1 MAEIGIGVAEAGATG
16 ATGAFPRDRGPW
28 RSGESYEWSAD
39 YRDKVIHPFNGV
51 YYNFLVRTQG
61 STVTDAPTSANGDDN
76 WEAMNKLVNIATDTL
91 FSDGANV
98 AGFMFSGGVMK
109 SQQINK
115 WSCKHDPEWEYRV
128 FPLCQCRDYR

>member
-1 MAEIGIGVAEAGATG
+1 MPGQTIMWQEIGIGVAEAGATG

-91 FSDGANV
+91 FLTEP
-98 AGFMFSGGVMK
+98 M
-109 SQQINK
+109 SQG
-115 WSCKHDPEWEYRV
+115 
-128 FPLCQCRDYR
+128 LCLVVV

>member
-51 YYNFLVRTQG
+51 YYNFLVRTQARRLRMRRHQL
-61 STVTDAPTSANGDDN
+61 T
-76 WEAMNKLVNIATDTL
+76 AMITGK
-91 FSDGANV
+91 
-98 AGFMFSGGVMK
+98 
-109 SQQINK
+109 Q
-115 WSCKHDPEWEYRV
+115 
-128 FPLCQCRDYR
+128 